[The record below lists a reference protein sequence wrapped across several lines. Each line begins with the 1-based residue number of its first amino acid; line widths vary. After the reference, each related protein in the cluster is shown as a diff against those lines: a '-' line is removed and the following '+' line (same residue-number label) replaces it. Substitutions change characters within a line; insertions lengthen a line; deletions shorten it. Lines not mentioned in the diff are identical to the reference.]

1 MSYFIQC
8 AYDFGWLVLGAV
20 AMITALKGVGSL
32 LRYVWLPESV
42 RDGLE
47 RGGPL
52 VGVVAVLA
60 YLAFGFLVIFER
72 EEHFAWVILGLT
84 LVFVAFAW
92 SPLYDLISGVAF
104 RASRV
109 CRIDDQ
115 IRVGEVEGRVT
126 RVGTR
131 VLVVRTRSGDEA
143 VLYYGR
149 IVRDAFRRTQ
159 SLTGAHVHSFI
170 VDAPPPQR
178 LAEFRRLVTRAAL
191 RCPWSS
197 ILHPPR
203 FEPASG
209 DCLEISVFA
218 LHRDYATLVEAAVHG
233 AIAAKEPAPPPSFS
247 SGVGVPPPP
256 SSALLRTPTPGK

>member
-8 AYDFGWLVLGAV
+8 AYDFGGLVLGAV
-20 AMITALKGVGSL
+20 AVIAVLKGIGSL
-32 LRYVWLPESV
+32 LRYVWMPDPL
-42 RDGLE
+42 RDALE

-60 YLAFGFLVIFER
+60 YVAFGFLVIFER

-109 CRIDDQ
+109 CRVGDHVQ
-115 IRVGEVEGRVT
+115 VGEVEGRVV

-159 SLTGAHVHSFI
+159 SLVGAHVHSFKL
-170 VDAPPPQR
+170 DEPAAGD
-178 LAEFRRLVTRAAL
+178 LADFRRLVTHATL

-197 ILHPPR
+197 ILHSPR
-203 FEPASG
+203 FESTG
-209 DCLEISVFA
+209 DGQLEISVFA
-218 LHRDYATLVEAAVHG
+218 LHRDYAPLVEAAVREAVAAGKRPQAGTAPG
-233 AIAAKEPAPPPSFS
+233 APALRPAIRPPVGLPPR
-247 SGVGVPPPP
+247 SG
-256 SSALLRTPTPGK
+256 

>member
-20 AMITALKGVGSL
+20 AVIAALKGIGSL
-32 LRYVWLPESV
+32 LRYVWLPDTV

-60 YLAFGFLVIFER
+60 YVAFGFLVIFER

-84 LVFVAFAW
+84 LIFVAFAW

-109 CRIDDQ
+109 CRIGDHV
-115 IRVGEVEGRVT
+115 RVGEVEGRVV

-143 VLYYGR
+143 VLYYGK

-159 SLTGAHVHSFI
+159 SLVGAHVHSFT
-170 VDAPPPQR
+170 VDSPSADE
-178 LAEFRRLVTRAAL
+178 LANFRRVVTHATL

-203 FEPASG
+203 FEPSEAG
-209 DCLEISVFA
+209 TLEISVFA
-218 LHRDYATLVEAAVHG
+218 LHRDYAPLVEAAVRTALSG
-233 AIAAKEPAPPPSFS
+233 SPPAIKAPGPVAPAIAATGRPKIGLPPR
-247 SGVGVPPPP
+247 SG
-256 SSALLRTPTPGK
+256 